1 MGNCLKECF
10 FGVSLIIEVFH
21 KFRYANDL
29 SILISIIMPKKDD
42 DNPLEEIQKQLRDLM
57 NNKNV
62 QVAFAPFMQ
71 SMKDQQADSD
81 DGGKSGGGSGEKKV
95 EEEPTRDEK
104 LESIR
109 AFDRKPKEIRDYLDR
124 FVIKQEQAK
133 RVLSVAVCDHYN
145 YVRRCIDDPKLD
157 EAEYVKPNVLLLGP
171 TGVGKTFLMRNVAK
185 LIGVPFVK
193 ADATKFSE
201 TGYVGYDVD
210 DLVRDLVKA
219 AEGDVELAQ
228 YGIVYIDE
236 IDKIASEA
244 SRSGRDVSG
253 RGVQINLLKLMEET
267 DVNLHS
273 PQDMMGQM
281 KAFMEMQK
289 GGKAKKGS
297 ISTKNILFIVSGA
310 FDQLEEDVR
319 KRLDMNRIGFGSAE
333 EDEGSNSKEVNFLS
347 KAETRDFI
355 KYGFEPE
362 FIGRLPVRV
371 ACDELKKEDL
381 AEILLS
387 SEGNVLEQYR
397 NDFQGYSIKFSIS
410 KDAIEK
416 VAEQAAEEKTGARGL
431 VTVLERTFR
440 DFKFELPSTPI
451 RSFVVD
457 SKTIEDP
464 ATSLSHLLDEN
475 RDQLDDSMLLD
486 VDRYVD
492 YFKREFGYHLR
503 FRKAA
508 KVAIVKEAIQASRS
522 VRAICER
529 KFSDFE
535 HGLSIISQ
543 RTGNKEFSIDK
554 KVIDNPD
561 KELSRWVVESFEK
574 PTESTSE

>member
-1 MGNCLKECF
+1 
-10 FGVSLIIEVFH
+10 
-21 KFRYANDL
+21 
-29 SILISIIMPKKDD
+29 MPKKED

-71 SMKDQQADSD
+71 SMKDQAKDAD
-81 DGGKSGGGSGEKKV
+81 DGGKGGGDPQKPQ
-95 EEEPTRDEK
+95 EEDLSRDEK
-104 LESIR
+104 LDSIR
-109 AFDRKPKEIRDYLDR
+109 GFDRRPKEIRDYLDR

-145 YVRRCIDDPKLD
+145 HVRRCLADAKADQ
-157 EAEYVKPNVLLLGP
+157 AEYVKPNVLLLGP

-219 AEGDVELAQ
+219 ADGDVELAQ
-228 YGIVYIDE
+228 YGIIYIDE

-267 DVNLHS
+267 EVNLQS

-289 GGKAKKGS
+289 GGKARKSS

-310 FDQLEEDVR
+310 FDQLAEDVK
-319 KRLDMNRIGFGSAE
+319 KRMDLNRIGFGSSE
-333 EDEGSNSKEVNFLS
+333 EGDLSQLPVASFLS
-347 KAETRDFI
+347 HAETRDFI
-355 KYGFEPE
+355 NYGFEPE
-362 FIGRLPVRV
+362 FVGRLPVRV
-371 ACDELKKEDL
+371 SCDELTSSDL
-381 AEILLS
+381 AEILRS
-387 SEGNVLEQYR
+387 SEGNVLEQYHD
-397 NDFQGYSIKFSIS
+397 DFGGYDIKFKIS
-410 KDAIEK
+410 SDAIDK
-416 VAEQAAEEKTGARGL
+416 IADLAANEKTGARGL
-431 VTVLERTFR
+431 VTILEKTFR

-451 RSFVVD
+451 RSFTVD
-457 SKTIEDP
+457 GELIEDP
-464 ATSLSHLLDEN
+464 QSSLKRLLDDN
-475 RDQLDDSMLLD
+475 REHLDESLLED
-486 VDRYVD
+486 VDRFASS
-492 YFKREFGYHLR
+492 FKRDYGYDLKLR
-503 FRKAA
+503 KPA
-508 KVAIVKEAIQASRS
+508 KVAVVKEAMSGNRS
-522 VRAICER
+522 VRAICEK
-529 KFSDFE
+529 KFADFE

-543 RTGNKEFSIDK
+543 RTGKKEFVIDK
-554 KVIDNPD
+554 KVIDDPD
-561 KELSRWVVESFEK
+561 KELSRWVVESFGNKEK
-574 PTESTSE
+574 TE